1 MTQVLKP
8 DTLIPTISIDDIR
21 PMTIRK
27 TINFLGRKLLYL
39 WVKTDVVPTDLS
51 ELNIKPDQPI
61 IYVLE
66 TRSWSSLLVLEEECE
81 RLGLPEPM
89 NRIDSPELDDWFSVY
104 SISPR
109 QPFKAWLQKQ
119 PKRSR
124 MLRGIVEALKDNP
137 EQEVQFVPVSVF
149 WGRPVSKQE
158 RWLPVLFADSW
169 DVAGRIRKFFT
180 ILIHGRDTFVKY
192 SEVIVY
198 QDASVLNLAENVS
211 DDKSAGEI
219 RAEYHQAVEAPATEM
234 TDRTI
239 DQLQAMLSKRLTDER
254 VATLGPNM
262 SHRTTLVR
270 DLILKPDVL
279 AAIKARSQEDN
290 ISEYKATIQARR
302 YVHEIVANCT
312 QITIQVMNRG
322 LSYFWNKFYSGI
334 EVTNNGDLKELARS
348 HELVYVPCH
357 RSHIDYLLLSYVIY
371 YEGLAIPY
379 IAAGRNLNMPIIGS
393 ILRGGGAF
401 FIRRSFKGNQLYS
414 SVMFEYVAELV
425 SKGVAIEYFVEGGRS
440 RTGRLLKPKP
450 GMVSMTVRGFL
461 KYRKKP
467 VAFIPVYIGYE
478 KLLETKAYQA
488 ELSGEDKKSETFINS
503 MRSMLRIRGNF
514 GKVSANFGQPIFL
527 NQVLN
532 QQSESWESYHYID
545 AQRPE
550 WVRNTVEALS
560 FTIGS
565 RINSAATV
573 NAVNLVATVLLATP
587 KQNMDEGELMKMLV
601 MYQAIL
607 KAQHYSDRIVVTTET
622 STEQIARVEALKMLK
637 RRTHELGD
645 ILYLDGKH
653 SISMT
658 YYRNNILHLMA
669 LPSVIAC
676 CFTNMRRLPEAEIIK
691 LIVLIYPFL
700 QSELFLAWEKEHLP
714 DAIKNVLDA
723 LCGQGLLEKHEE
735 TNEYSRGGFGSVR
748 FGQLNLLARVI
759 SPTLEVYYLTLAL
772 LAQNGD
778 KTIPKAELEKKCQ
791 LMAERVAMIHE
802 LNSPD
807 YSDKNLISHFI
818 DTLIHIDYVKV
829 YGTEDLAFSEVFQRS
844 DQRIR
849 LLLSKT
855 TRANIMQMLEQT
867 ELPGL

>member
-1 MTQVLKP
+1 
-8 DTLIPTISIDDIR
+8 
-21 PMTIRK
+21 MTIRN
-27 TINFLGRKLLYL
+27 TINRLARKLLYL
-39 WVKTDVVPTDLS
+39 WVKTDVVPTDLGD
-51 ELNIKPDQPI
+51 LNIKPDQPV

-66 TRSWSSLLVLEEECE
+66 TRSWSSLLVLEAECE
-81 RLGLPEPM
+81 RLGLPAPM
-89 NRIDSPELDDWFSVY
+89 NRIASPALSEWFSVY

-109 QPFKAWLQKQ
+109 QPFKAWIQKRS
-119 PKRSR
+119 KRSR
-124 MLRGIVEALKDNP
+124 MLRGIVESLKEHP

-149 WGRPVSKQE
+149 WGRPVTKQD
-158 RWLPVLFADSW
+158 RWLPVLFADTW
-169 DVAGRIRKFFT
+169 GLAGRIRKFFT
-180 ILIHGRDTFVKY
+180 IIVHGRDAFVKY

-198 QDASVLNLAENVS
+198 NDSTGMTAAELAENHS
-211 DDKSAGEI
+211 KSEQRI
-219 RAEYHQAVEAPATEM
+219 SAESSATDM
-234 TDRTI
+234 TDHTI
-239 DQLQAMLSKRLTDER
+239 DQLQAVLSKRLTDER
-254 VATLGPNM
+254 VATLGPDI
-262 SHRTTLVR
+262 SHRRTLVR
-270 DLILKPDVL
+270 DLILKPDVQQ
-279 AAIKARSQEDN
+279 AIKARSEEDN
-290 ISEYKATIQARR
+290 ISEYRATVQARR

-488 ELSGEDKKSETFINS
+488 ELSGDDKKAETFFNS

-527 NQVLN
+527 NQILD
-532 QQSESWESYHYID
+532 QQQASWKSDTYQD
-545 AQRPE
+545 ADRPE
-550 WVRNTVEALS
+550 WVRSSVESLS
-560 FTIGS
+560 ATIAS

-573 NAVNLVATVLLATP
+573 NAVNLVATVMLATS

-607 KAQHYSDRIVVTTET
+607 KTQHYSDRIVITEE
-622 STEQIARVEALKMLK
+622 SSSEQIARVEALKMLK
-637 RRTHELGD
+637 RRKHELGD
-645 ILYLDGKH
+645 ILFLDQKH
-653 SISMT
+653 SVSMT

-676 CFTNMRRLPEAEIIK
+676 CFINMRRLPETEIIK
-691 LIVLIYPFL
+691 LITLIYPFL
-700 QSELFLAWEKEHLP
+700 QSELFLAWEKEQLP
-714 DAIKNVLDA
+714 EAIKRVLSS
-723 LCGQGLLEKHEE
+723 LCEQGLLEKHEDSE
-735 TNEYSRGGFGSVR
+735 EYSRGGFGTVQ
-748 FGQLNLLARVI
+748 FAQLNLLARVI

-772 LAQNGD
+772 LARSGE

-791 LMAERVAMIHE
+791 LMAQRVAMVHE

-807 YSDKNLISHFI
+807 YSDKNLIANFI
-818 DTLIHIDYVKV
+818 DTLVHIDYVKV
-829 YGTEDLAFSEVFQRS
+829 YGTEDLAFSEVFQRT

-849 LLLSKT
+849 LLLSKA

-867 ELPGL
+867 ESSN